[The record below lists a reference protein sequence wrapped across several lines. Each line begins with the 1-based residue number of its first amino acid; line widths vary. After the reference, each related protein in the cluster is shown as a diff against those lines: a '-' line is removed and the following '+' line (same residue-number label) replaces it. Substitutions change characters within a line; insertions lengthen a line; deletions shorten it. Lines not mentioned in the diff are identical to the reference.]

1 MKDDDIHTEY
11 PADVDDENLSER
23 GFQSASPGEATKLC
37 SALALFRLSRIM
49 SHILSEVYPAA
60 TSHETSLQKIAALS
74 DELDEWRDDLASHLR
89 LQFVQ
94 DKPSTKVVSS
104 RSPLLV
110 SQLYIKPPQAILT
123 QANSLWRI
131 TIYVLYFT
139 VLLHLQILDLR
150 LHHPSSLSP
159 IPVST
164 SSRSF
169 SSSKNGT

>member
-37 SALALFRLSRIM
+37 SALALFRVSRIM
-49 SHILSEVYPAA
+49 SHVLSEVYPAA

-110 SQLYIKPPQAILT
+110 SWLYDILT
-123 QANSLWRI
+123 
-131 TIYVLYFT
+131 
-139 VLLHLQILDLR
+139 
-150 LHHPSSLSP
+150 
-159 IPVST
+159 
-164 SSRSF
+164 
-169 SSSKNGT
+169 SSSYTDSST